1 MGLESANPYS
11 AAADATSGF
20 VNAVT
25 GFIQKGKGSKII
37 KRLGDSPDMFIPNE
51 VLQNQKIA
59 EHNANLGLPQEQYN
73 QAMRNLQRNQMV
85 ALRNAG
91 DRRGGLASVAAT
103 QQAMNDAVLNLD
115 VANAKARLQ
124 NQNTLFG
131 VNSNVANWKNRQ
143 WQNNVK
149 DKWDR
154 KYQYGMSL
162 IGAGNQN
169 ATTGINQVAGAGL
182 GFASNGGFKRR
193 GGGGYGEDLL
203 RTDSSNYE

>member
-1 MGLESANPYS
+1 
-11 AAADATSGF
+11 
-20 VNAVT
+20 
-25 GFIQKGKGSKII
+25 
-37 KRLGDSPDMFIPNE
+37 
-51 VLQNQKIA
+51 
-59 EHNANLGLPQEQYN
+59 
-73 QAMRNLQRNQMV
+73 
-85 ALRNAG
+85 
-91 DRRGGLASVAAT
+91 
-103 QQAMNDAVLNLD
+103 MNDAVLNLD

>member
-1 MGLESANPYS
+1 
-11 AAADATSGF
+11 
-20 VNAVT
+20 
-25 GFIQKGKGSKII
+25 
-37 KRLGDSPDMFIPNE
+37 
-51 VLQNQKIA
+51 
-59 EHNANLGLPQEQYN
+59 
-73 QAMRNLQRNQMV
+73 MV